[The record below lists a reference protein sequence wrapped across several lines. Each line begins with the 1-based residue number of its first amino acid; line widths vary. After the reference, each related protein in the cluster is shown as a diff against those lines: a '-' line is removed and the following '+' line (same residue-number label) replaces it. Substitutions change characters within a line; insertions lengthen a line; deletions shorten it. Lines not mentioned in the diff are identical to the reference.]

1 MTTAESLERLKEAE
15 FELLA
20 VRSLR
25 ELEAD
30 CHAVIH
36 FGMNAQGKTIPGPL
50 DGFCRVPGVIPP
62 RFVMIAATTT
72 NLVNLKAKWLAPL
85 SSEDNKPKQSKGKSI
100 RPKVKTIATPD
111 EGDVTKA
118 IKQAALLRS
127 ENPSASFILHL
138 ATNRNLSLELERAA
152 RGAGEAGKLEV
163 RFLEQS
169 RLRDFLDMKPVGQ
182 WLRQE
187 HLGIEADQVSLPLI
201 QQLCR
206 ENVLGYSHDVAMFE
220 DFAPTET
227 ESSALVLSRLKDPS
241 AYLHFLVGSSGAGKS
256 VTALRVLQ
264 SHIASEGVGI
274 WLSSEAVENSLSLSE
289 AIRAVL
295 SALHPKLSRDAG
307 MSTMALASQQRPIV
321 IVVDDINR
329 SQDPVRV
336 LMKLLSWLRPDT
348 SKTTGIQLAGRLHVL
363 CPLWDSYWSSIS
375 SDAIKNDWID
385 VQHLSRFRRPETIA
399 LLKTAPRLFSDSELE
414 RYADALEDDPIL
426 VGLFVR
432 MLREHSQSDPM
443 LLCHDAIGNFIRT
456 STNDLALSRGNSSES
471 YLTTIRELA
480 RQMVLH
486 RLFHPTWSE
495 IEQWFAQN
503 AFTLQHLDR
512 LAGQGHICRIR
523 ERGGDRVIE
532 FRHDRL
538 LEFCISNALEA
549 ILRGPATGWAP
560 AFDPYYTLYLGRCLA
575 RSQFDSNVLDRV
587 IQESPAALV
596 ASLRFVSASSG
607 DHARQLVSQ
616 VAAWLPQCRRSAA
629 AMRHSVQ
636 LLREAETPFTLEVT
650 ESIKNDLS
658 LWDAR
663 LRCGDAYAGALSLS
677 RDFLPRSNSR
687 WFEQLL
693 EEAYGHHRDQLVN
706 GLLDIFRRERDA
718 AILKGALTLA
728 GYLKDPELSSVI
740 STLWG
745 QASEKEKKAILLP
758 ALWTTLR
765 CTSNEPRAMLS
776 PILDSILLLDDHV
789 EDPSRLSERAG
800 LLSEIGPA
808 GRHGYSIPVLQYLIE
823 IGGEERFERIVV
835 AILERVD
842 HPIAIRFTATQ
853 LAWWSEQAH
862 KAKSFNH
869 YADTW
874 RENWENKHSGR
885 PIGNE
890 SLAELRALWEDTQE
904 PEWLRSYAFAC
915 WGELTPEIESLKGE
929 SVCCPTDRS
938 TVWHRAKAGDRTAT
952 SDYLAYLKQDWHWLY
967 VMPEIWSSE
976 LLPVAGDWLAKI
988 PDTSA
993 TADSELEHALAR
1005 VIRDIPVG
1013 DGETLLLQHWDTL
1026 GRRWRF
1032 VQAALHVS
1040 SKQTRE
1046 LARQS
1051 IADWCGE
1058 GDPFEHIDRYF
1069 FTGFYKIR
1077 PDDRL
1082 SLRQLEGIA
1091 PYANRLSSQMLGE
1104 TLDFCGKRGY
1114 FDFAR
1119 TNFLPECR
1127 NRLANSQFPDQ
1138 EERGL
1143 RRSLRDWFPTRQELA
1158 KELTHI
1164 AGADELQRGFLVE
1177 MMLERFLKTDQP
1189 LKVLLETLETW
1200 LTELPDKNRFT
1211 VSATVVRYRGKRDNL
1226 RILENCSYAQSAAG
1240 QELLADSRYDVFR
1253 RSLE

>member
-1 MTTAESLERLKEAE
+1 MRTAESLERLKEAE

-20 VRSLR
+20 IRSLR

-30 CHAVIH
+30 CQAVIH

-50 DGFCRVPGVIPP
+50 DGFCRVPGVNPP

-72 NLVNLKAKWLAPL
+72 NLANLKAKWLAPL
-85 SSEDNKPKQSKGKSI
+85 STQDNNPKQSKGKSLG
-100 RPKVKTIATPD
+100 PKAKAVATPD

-118 IKQAALLRS
+118 IKQAAILRS
-127 ENPSASFILHL
+127 ENPRASFILHL
-138 ATNRNLSLELERAA
+138 ATNRNLPPELESAA
-152 RGAGEAGKLEV
+152 RNAGEAKELEV

-187 HLGIEADQVSLPLI
+187 HLGIEADQVCLPLI

-206 ENVLGYSHDVAMFE
+206 KNVVGYFNDVAMFD

-227 ESSALVLSRLKDPS
+227 KSRALVLNRLKDPS
-241 AYLHFLVGSSGAGKS
+241 AYLHLLVGSSGAGKS
-256 VTALRVLQ
+256 VTALGVLQ
-264 SHIASEGVGI
+264 SHIASGGIGI

-295 SALHPKLSRDAG
+295 SALHPKLGLDAG
-307 MSTMALASQQRPIV
+307 VSAMALAGEHGPIV

-329 SQDPVRV
+329 SQAPMRV
-336 LMKLLSWLRPDT
+336 LMKLLSWLRPD
-348 SKTTGIQLAGRLHVL
+348 SSNTTGIRLAGRLHVV

-375 SDAIKNDWID
+375 SDAEKNDWID
-385 VQHLSRFRRPETIA
+385 VQYLSRFRRPETIA
-399 LLKTAPRLFSDSELE
+399 LLKTAPRLFSDSELD

-426 VGLFVR
+426 VGLFLR
-432 MLREHSQSDPM
+432 MLRVHSPADPM
-443 LLCHDAIGNFIRT
+443 QLCHDAIGNFIRT

-471 YLTTIRELA
+471 YVTAIQELA
-480 RQMVLH
+480 RKMVLH
-486 RLFHPTWSE
+486 RLFHPTWGKV
-495 IEQWFAQN
+495 EQWFAQN

-523 ERGGDRVIE
+523 EKGGDRVIE

-538 LEFCISNALEA
+538 LDFCISNALET
-549 ILRGPATGWAP
+549 ILRGPATIWST
-560 AFDPYYTLYLGRCLA
+560 AFDPYYTPYLGRCLA
-575 RSQFDSNVLDRV
+575 HSQFDSNVLDRV
-587 IQESPAALV
+587 IQESPAASV

-607 DHARQLVSQ
+607 DHARQLVSR

-629 AMRHSVQ
+629 VMRHAVQ
-636 LLREAETPFTLEVT
+636 LLREAETPFTIEVT

-677 RDFLPRSNSR
+677 RDFLPNSNSV

-693 EEAYGHHRDQLVN
+693 EEAYAHHRDQLVD
-706 GLLDIFRRERDA
+706 GLADIFRGERNA

-728 GYLKDPELSSVI
+728 GYLKDPDLSPAI
-740 STLWG
+740 AILWG
-745 QASEKEKKAILLP
+745 QASEKGKKAILLP
-758 ALWTTLR
+758 ALWATLR
-765 CTSNEPRAMLS
+765 CTSNEARAMLY
-776 PILDSILLLDDHV
+776 PILDSILLLDDRV
-789 EDPSRLSERAG
+789 EDPSRLSERAR
-800 LLSEIGPA
+800 LLSGISPA
-808 GRHGYSIPVLQYLIE
+808 GRHGYSVPVLQYLIE
-823 IGGEERFERIVV
+823 IGGEERFESIVV

-842 HPIAIRFTATQ
+842 HPIAVRFAAIK
-853 LAWWSEQAH
+853 LAWWSEHAH
-862 KAKSFNH
+862 MAKSFNH

-885 PIGNE
+885 PICTE
-890 SLAELRALWEDTQE
+890 SLSELRSLWKDAQQ
-904 PEWLRSYAFAC
+904 PEWLRSYAFGC
-915 WGELTPEIESLKGE
+915 WAELTPEIESLKDE
-929 SVCCPTDRS
+929 SARCPSDPS

-952 SDYLAYLKQDWHWLY
+952 SYYLAYLKQDWHWLY

-988 PDTSA
+988 PNISA

-1005 VIRDIPVG
+1005 VIRDIPAG
-1013 DGETLLLQHWDTL
+1013 DGEALLLQHWGIL
-1026 GRRWRF
+1026 GRKRQF

-1040 SKQTRE
+1040 TEQTRE

-1051 IADWCGE
+1051 IAEWRGE
-1058 GDPFEHIDRYF
+1058 DDPFEHIDQYF
-1069 FTGFYKIR
+1069 FTGFYKMR

-1082 SLRQLEGIA
+1082 SLRQLEGVV

-1119 TNFLPECR
+1119 TSLLPECR
-1127 NRLANSQFPDQ
+1127 NRLANSQPPD
-1138 EERGL
+1138 EKDGWV

-1158 KELTHI
+1158 EELTRI
-1164 AGADELQRGFLVE
+1164 VGMEELHRGFQVE
-1177 MMLERFLKTDQP
+1177 LMLERFLKTDQP
-1189 LKVLLETLETW
+1189 LNVLFGALETW
-1200 LTELPDKNRFT
+1200 LTETPDKDRFA
-1211 VSATVVRYRGKRDNL
+1211 VSATIVRYWGKRGNL

-1253 RSLE
+1253 RSLG

>member
-1 MTTAESLERLKEAE
+1 MTTAESLQRLKEAE

-30 CHAVIH
+30 CHTVIH

-50 DGFCRVPGVIPP
+50 DGFCRVPGVNPP

-72 NLVNLKAKWLAPL
+72 NLANLKAKWLAPL
-85 SSEDNKPKQSKGKSI
+85 SSEDNKAKRFKGKSV
-100 RPKVKTIATPD
+100 RSKAKTIATPD
-111 EGDVTKA
+111 DGDVTKA
-118 IKQAALLRS
+118 IKQAAILRS
-127 ENPSASFILHL
+127 ENPRASFILHL
-138 ATNRNLSLELERAA
+138 ATNRNLTLELESAA
-152 RGAGEAGKLEV
+152 RNAGEAGELEV

-201 QQLCR
+201 QRLCR
-206 ENVLGYSHDVAMFE
+206 ENVVGYSNDVAMFD
-220 DFAPTET
+220 DFASTET
-227 ESSALVLSRLKDPS
+227 KSSAVLLSRLKDPS
-241 AYLHFLVGSSGAGKS
+241 AYLHLLVGSSGVGKS
-256 VTALRVLQ
+256 VTTLGVLQ
-264 SHIASEGVGI
+264 SHIASGGVGM

-295 SALHPKLSRDAG
+295 SALHPKLGRDAG
-307 MSTMALASQQRPIV
+307 TSTMALAGEHGPMV

-329 SQDPVRV
+329 SQAPQRV
-336 LMKLLSWLRPDT
+336 LIKLLSWLRPDS
-348 SKTTGIQLAGRLHVL
+348 SKTTGIRLAGRLHVL

-375 SDAIKNDWID
+375 SNAEKNDWID

-399 LLKTAPRLFSDSELE
+399 FLKTAQRLFSDSELD

-432 MLREHSQSDPM
+432 MLRVHSLADPM
-443 LLCHDAIGNFIRT
+443 QLCHDAIGNFIRT
-456 STNDLALSRGNSSES
+456 STNDLALSRGNSPES
-471 YLTTIRELA
+471 YVTATQELA
-480 RQMVLH
+480 RQMALH
-486 RLFHPTWSE
+486 RLLHPTWSE
-495 IEQWFAQN
+495 VEQWFAQN
-503 AFTLQHLDR
+503 AFTLQHLDH

-538 LEFCISNALEA
+538 LEFCISNALET

-560 AFDPYYTLYLGRCLA
+560 AFDPYYTPYLGRCLA

-607 DHARQLVSQ
+607 DHARQLVSR

-629 AMRHSVQ
+629 AMRHAAQ
-636 LLREAETPFTLEVT
+636 LLREAETPFTIEVT

-677 RDFLPRSNSR
+677 RDFLPNSNSL

-693 EEAYGHHRDQLVN
+693 EEAYAHHRDQLVN
-706 GLLDIFRRERDA
+706 GLADIFRGKRNA
-718 AILKGALTLA
+718 AVLKGALTLA
-728 GYLKDPELSSVI
+728 GYLKDPELSPAI
-740 STLWG
+740 ATLWG
-745 QASEKEKKAILLP
+745 QASEKGKKAILLP
-758 ALWTTLR
+758 ALWATLR
-765 CTSNEPRAMLS
+765 CASNEPRAMLS
-776 PILDSILLLDDHV
+776 SILDSIFLLDDRA
-789 EDPSRLSERAG
+789 EDPSRLSERAR
-800 LLSEIGPA
+800 LLSEVSPA
-808 GRHGYSIPVLQYLIE
+808 GRHGYSVPVLRYLME
-823 IGGEERFERIVV
+823 AGGEERFESIVV

-842 HPIAIRFTATQ
+842 HPIAIRFTATK

-885 PIGNE
+885 PISTE
-890 SLAELRALWEDTQE
+890 SLAELRSLWKDTQQ
-904 PEWLRSYAFAC
+904 PEWLRSYAFGC
-915 WGELTPEIESLKGE
+915 WAELTPEIESLKDE
-929 SVCCPTDRS
+929 SVRCPSDRS

-952 SDYLAYLKQDWHWLY
+952 TDYLAYLKQDWHWLY

-976 LLPVAGDWLAKI
+976 LLPVAGDWLANI
-988 PDTSA
+988 PDISA
-993 TADSELEHALAR
+993 TADSDLEHALAR
-1005 VIRDIPVG
+1005 VIRDIPAG
-1013 DGETLLLQHWDTL
+1013 DGEALLLQHWDIL
-1026 GRRWRF
+1026 GRRRQF

-1051 IADWCGE
+1051 IADWRGE
-1058 GDPFEHIDRYF
+1058 GNPFEHIDRYF

-1091 PYANRLSSQMLGE
+1091 PLRQPFELSDAWGN
-1104 TLDFCGKRGY
+1104 
-1114 FDFAR
+1114 A
-1119 TNFLPECR
+1119 
-1127 NRLANSQFPDQ
+1127 
-1138 EERGL
+1138 
-1143 RRSLRDWFPTRQELA
+1143 
-1158 KELTHI
+1158 
-1164 AGADELQRGFLVE
+1164 
-1177 MMLERFLKTDQP
+1177 RFLRKAR
-1189 LKVLLETLETW
+1189 VL
-1200 LTELPDKNRFT
+1200 RFCT
-1211 VSATVVRYRGKRDNL
+1211 NQSLARVPESSGKF
-1226 RILENCSYAQSAAG
+1226 A
-1240 QELLADSRYDVFR
+1240 VF
-1253 RSLE
+1253 